1 MLSERQRVGVAV
13 LGETLGST
21 GAAGAGAGGLR
32 RGSPSARSEV
42 AATLGTYVPKSC
54 MPSTCFADVK
64 GPSFA
69 LSHGRG
75 FPTAPRECAHHSLIS
90 LSLLRREKQ
99 RESSGLQPGFRAPA
113 LPRGAAVMPSLLTPQ
128 TAKPILSILDHHRYS
143 AGRRCAMT
151 PRQECG

>member
-1 MLSERQRVGVAV
+1 MWGWLCWGRPLAPRVPQGQARGGCGGDRPR
-13 LGETLGST
+13 L
-21 GAAGAGAGGLR
+21 GLR
-32 RGSPSARSEV
+32 SQPRLAP
-42 AATLGTYVPKSC
+42 
-54 MPSTCFADVK
+54 TCFADVK